1 MFSRGI
7 KRGNSAGIK
16 RGNSGINVGVKKS
29 SRVKY
34 LGNKGIEAGKMSFPQ
49 DSPDMSNGLHNNSN
63 DSSMV
68 YEPVKETMKSK
79 KTSRPFLV
87 EKPKKQERGM
97 SEDYA

>member
-1 MFSRGI
+1 MFSR
-7 KRGNSAGIK
+7 GIK
-16 RGNSGINVGVKKS
+16 RGNSGINVGVKKTMKA
-29 SRVKY
+29 KY
-34 LGNKGIEAGKMSFPQ
+34 LGNKGVESAGKESFPQ
-49 DSPDMSNGLHNNSN
+49 SSPNMANGLHNNSN
-63 DSSMV
+63 DASMV